1 MNVKWKV
8 LPPRSPAAPA
18 VLGTADVSIKK
29 DTGSSYRLIMAIPVL
44 IRVLWLMFDKDSD
57 GLKTI
62 SARLPS
68 CFLCDAFDKPSFFSK
83 NSEQPTPPGI
93 FTILDHDFSVF
104 PPRCKLFSIFLPLRI
119 VSTLKETT
127 LIAKPCRKSSD
138 SRVHNKSPDVVV
150 NMGCFFCAGNSSQAP
165 FHADP
170 FHPSRHSNEAL
181 RLNEG
186 DQVVPSSLRWTAFRG
201 QNREVKPLP
210 PPPDPEELMSDEAAD
225 SEVEFFT
232 SDQRRL
238 LPRSSPKA
246 MSSSGMNRDSG
257 QVNPA
262 YQESSLE
269 PAGARVGL
277 MAFSWP
283 GREEGPPIRG
293 PNIWGLE
300 REENLDTLCG
310 KDQHQ
315 PSRPR
320 LFSAGPAPPR
330 SSVTWCPDDKPQ
342 VPPRIP
348 IPPKPAA
355 LSKAVGANEDDKPP
369 KIPPRVPLV
378 PPCPPRTLSPRSL
391 PIYINGVMPA
401 TQSFAANPNY
411 VSKALQRQHS
421 ERAPPTAQ
429 CPPCIVPI
437 LKDGRQASN
446 THYILLPPGRPACSD
461 TRGRHLSEPTRTEN
475 SSLWQNR

>member
-1 MNVKWKV
+1 M
-8 LPPRSPAAPA
+8 
-18 VLGTADVSIKK
+18 
-29 DTGSSYRLIMAIPVL
+29 
-44 IRVLWLMFDKDSD
+44 
-57 GLKTI
+57 
-62 SARLPS
+62 
-68 CFLCDAFDKPSFFSK
+68 
-83 NSEQPTPPGI
+83 
-93 FTILDHDFSVF
+93 F
-104 PPRCKLFSIFLPLRI
+104 PPRCKFFSMFLPLRI

-138 SRVHNKSPDVVV
+138 SGVRNKSPDVVV
-150 NMGCFFCAGNSSQAP
+150 NMGCFFSAGNSSQAP
-165 FHADP
+165 FHPDP
-170 FHPSRHSNEAL
+170 FRPSRRSNETL
-181 RLNEG
+181 RFHEG
-186 DQVVPSSLRWTAFRG
+186 DQVVPSSHRWTTFRG
-201 QNREVKPLP
+201 QNREIKPPP

-238 LPRSSPKA
+238 LPRSCPKA
-246 MSSSGMNRDSG
+246 ISSGMNRDSG

-269 PAGARVGL
+269 PGGAAVGL

-293 PNIWGLE
+293 ANIWGLE

-315 PSRPR
+315 SSRPR
-320 LFSAGPAPPR
+320 LFSAGPAPLR
-330 SSVTWCPDDKPQ
+330 SSVTANKPQ

-355 LSKAVGANEDDKPP
+355 LPKAVGANEEDRPP

-446 THYILLPPGRPACSD
+446 THYILLPPGRPARSAGK
-461 TRGRHLSEPTRTEN
+461 GRHLSEPVRMGN

>member
-1 MNVKWKV
+1 MGWRWFQHVFTPVSCMMLSTN
-8 LPPRSPAAPA
+8 PP
-18 VLGTADVSIKK
+18 
-29 DTGSSYRLIMAIPVL
+29 
-44 IRVLWLMFDKDSD
+44 
-57 GLKTI
+57 
-62 SARLPS
+62 
-68 CFLCDAFDKPSFFSK
+68 FFSK
-83 NSEQPTPPGI
+83 NSERPTPPGV
-93 FTILDHDFSVF
+93 FTILRHDYSVF
-104 PPRCKLFSIFLPLRI
+104 PPRCKLFSMFLPLRI

-127 LIAKPCRKSSD
+127 PIAEPCRKSSD
-138 SRVHNKSPDVVV
+138 SRVRNKSPDVMV
-150 NMGCFFCAGNSSQAP
+150 NTGCFFSAGNSSQAP
-165 FHADP
+165 FHPDP
-170 FHPSRHSNEAL
+170 FRPSRRSNETL
-181 RLNEG
+181 GLHEG
-186 DQVVPSSLRWTAFRG
+186 DQVVPSSHRWTVFRS
-201 QNREVKPLP
+201 QNRDVKPLP

-238 LPRSSPKA
+238 LPKSCPKA
-246 MSSSGMNRDSG
+246 VSSGGTNRDSG

-262 YQESSLE
+262 YQESSLQ
-269 PAGARVGL
+269 PGGAGVGL

-283 GREEGPPIRG
+283 GREEGPPIKG
-293 PNIWGLE
+293 ANIWGLE
-300 REENLDTLCG
+300 REEN
-310 KDQHQ
+310 QQ
-315 PSRPR
+315 QSSRPR
-320 LFSAGPAPPR
+320 LFSAGPAPLR
-330 SSVTWCPDDKPQ
+330 GSVTSCPADKPQ

-355 LSKAVGANEDDKPP
+355 LSKAVGANEEDRPP

-411 VSKALQRQHS
+411 VSKALQRQPS

-446 THYILLPPGRPACSD
+446 THYILLPLGCPARSD
-461 TRGRHLSEPTRTEN
+461 RKERHLSEPARMEN
-475 SSLWQNR
+475 SSLWQNG